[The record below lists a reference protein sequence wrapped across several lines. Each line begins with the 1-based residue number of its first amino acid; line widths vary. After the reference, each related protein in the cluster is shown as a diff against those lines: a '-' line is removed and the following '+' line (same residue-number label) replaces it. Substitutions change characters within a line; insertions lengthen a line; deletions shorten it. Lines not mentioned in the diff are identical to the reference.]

1 VGKCP
6 LSGLGGPKTI
16 IVRELLSHYD
26 IGPVQFPILN
36 STEAEFGGIC
46 PPAELLPMS
55 YFYTYLLNP
64 LNALLP
70 ILLGLPQPEQ
80 Q

>member
-1 VGKCP
+1 
-6 LSGLGGPKTI
+6 LSANFPEI
-16 IVRELLSHYD
+16 RHYPEIFLSTLYKNTGFFTRFSD
-26 IGPVQFPILN
+26 LN